1 MPYLFLLVSFSFF
14 GLWTNNTSTGV
25 RVKLTRSISSV
36 EDCFDLTHEI
46 ISPNAVTERLIIKN
60 AENQQ
65 TDKLI
70 KFKNT
75 IWNKII
81 TSKDF
86 EDFDDREYFRWLEIY
101 KDSKNTLWNVNPV
114 SIEQK
119 IAVIEIIN
127 TKLVPLTIDEKQT
140 ITKEMEKL
148 SAYKLR
154 ILQTHLR
161 HFDLSSKLTRGDLE
175 EFASDLMIILK
186 GPPVS
191 LMDYFTSN
199 KTQRMNE
206 RLMRT
211 IQEDMLLLGLKGIVN
226 RIPERNSYTRLE
238 KSKFLIQKFFQLKI
252 WRYLVMPYD
261 LPWIERVKVPEEL
274 LQRILID
281 GLKTHEQE
289 LIAHFKRQGMIDH
302 YERFRIVYK
311 PLAFSVGF
319 YFYYEKFSD
328 KLSGKITET
337 QEEERKRLV
346 NDFIN
351 LANQIIGQNGVEVK
365 SADTIKDEHF
375 KRLINSYKEKY
386 KEDPT
391 PEEYEEFHK
400 KAYGPT

>member
-1 MPYLFLLVSFSFF
+1 MP
-14 GLWTNNTSTGV
+14 
-25 RVKLTRSISSV
+25 TRSIASD
-36 EDCFDLTHEI
+36 EDCFNLTQEFI
-46 ISPNAVTERLIIKN
+46 GPLANSERLKIKN
-60 AENQQ
+60 AESEEIE
-65 TDKLI
+65 KLV
-70 KFKNT
+70 KFKNNV
-75 IWNKII
+75 WNKII
-81 TSKDF
+81 TSVDF
-86 EDFDDREYFRWLEIY
+86 EDFDEREYFRWMEIY
-101 KDSKNTLWNVNPV
+101 KDADNKLFSVNPV

-119 IAVIEIIN
+119 MALIEIIN
-127 TKLVPLTIDEKQT
+127 EKLIPLTLNETQS
-140 ITKEMEKL
+140 ITAEMEKL

-154 ILQTHLR
+154 ILQSHMR
-161 HFDLSSKLTRGDLE
+161 QFDLSSKLTKNDLE
-175 EFASDLMIILK
+175 GFASDLMIILK

-206 RLMRT
+206 RMLRT
-211 IQEDMLLLGLKGIVN
+211 IQEDMLLLGLKGMVD
-226 RIPERNSYTRLE
+226 RIPERNSYTKLE
-238 KSKFLIQKFFQLKI
+238 KSKYLVQKFFQLKI

-281 GLKTHEQE
+281 GLKPHEEE

-328 KLSGKITET
+328 KLSGKISET

-346 NDFIN
+346 SDFVT
-351 LANQIIGQNGVEVK
+351 LANLIIGQNEIQVK
-365 SADTIKDEHF
+365 SVDTIKDEHF

-400 KAYGPT
+400 KAYGPS

>member
-1 MPYLFLLVSFSFF
+1 MISFSFF
-14 GLWTNNTSTGV
+14 GLWTNNTSTNV
-25 RVKLTRSISSV
+25 RIAPARSIASS
-36 EDCFDLTHEI
+36 EDCFELIQQI
-46 ISPNAVTERLIIKN
+46 IGPKSVNVRLQIKN
-60 AENQQ
+60 DKSQEEE
-65 TDKLI
+65 KLI
-70 KFKNT
+70 KFKNN

-81 TSKDF
+81 TSVDF
-86 EDFDDREYFRWLEIY
+86 EDFDDREYFRWMEIY
-101 KDSKNTLWNVNPV
+101 KDANHKLWNVNPI

-119 IAVIEIIN
+119 MAVIEIIN
-127 TKLVPLTIDEKQT
+127 LKLVPFSIDEKHK
-140 ITKEMEKL
+140 ITAEMEKL

-161 HFDLSSKLTRGDLE
+161 HFDLSSKLTRNDLE

-199 KTQRMNE
+199 KTARMNE
-206 RLMRT
+206 RMMRT
-211 IQEDMLLLGLKGIVN
+211 IQEDMLLLGLKGIVD
-226 RIPERNSYTRLE
+226 RIPERDSYTRLE
-238 KSKFLIQKFFQLKI
+238 KSKYLIQKFFQLKI

-261 LPWIERVKVPEEL
+261 LPWIERVKIPEDL

-281 GLKTHEQE
+281 GLMPHEQE
-289 LIAHFKRQGMIDH
+289 LMAHFKRQGMIDH

-328 KLSGKITET
+328 KLSGRINET

-351 LANQIIGQNGVEVK
+351 LANHIIGQNEVQVK

-386 KEDPT
+386 KENPT

-400 KAYGPT
+400 KAYGS